1 VVYTRTV
8 EDRELNFGV
17 SGKLYKDALVMFDRE
32 TNSLWTQVD
41 GSVLRGEME
50 GRQLDKV
57 PALQTTWKQW
67 KKLHPDTLVLKKA
80 RREKAERE
88 SVYADYH
95 ANPGMMGI
103 NDAQNPDSRLP
114 GKSLV
119 VTVRDGTDALAVPV
133 QKLEKKPSQQRDRA
147 RLRPPGG
154 RPYAQ
159 LPVGA
164 PPWRDPPQRC
174 RDGHALVRADR
185 ESGQGRAGR
194 QGAEGGPAHGQLLV
208 CLGGLQ
214 SPHSGR
220 RALVARGWSSGEV
233 GRHFTC
239 RLFRGA

>member
-41 GSVLRGEME
+41 GSVLRGELE
-50 GRQLDKV
+50 GRQLNKV

-67 KKLHPDTLVLKKA
+67 KKLHPDTLALKKA
-80 RREKAERE
+80 ASDKREKE

-119 VTVRDGTDALAVPV
+119 VTVRDGNDALAVPV
-133 QKLEKKPSQQRDRA
+133 EKLEKKPLHQTEVA
-147 RLRPPGG
+147 
-154 RPYAQ
+154 
-159 LPVGA
+159 GA
-164 PPWRDPPQRC
+164 PLAVVFHRNSETARVFDR
-174 RDGHALVRADR
+174 RVDGRTL
-185 ESGQGRAGR
+185 SF
-194 QGAEGGPAHGQLLV
+194 QL
-208 CLGGLQ
+208 
-214 SPHSGR
+214 GR
-220 RALVARGWSSGEV
+220 RRGEIHLRDAETGTLWSGLTGKAVKGELAGKELKAV
-233 GRHFTC
+233 PHMVNYWFAWAAYNPRT
-239 RLFRGA
+239 RVEEP

>member
-8 EDRELNFGV
+8 EGEELNFGV

-67 KKLHPDTLVLKKA
+67 KKLHPDTLVLKKKGRA
-80 RREKAERE
+80 KG

-119 VTVRDGTDALAVPV
+119 VTIRDGNDALAVPV
-133 QKLEKKPSQQRDRA
+133 EKLEKKPLHQTEVA
-147 RLRPPGG
+147 
-154 RPYAQ
+154 
-159 LPVGA
+159 GA
-164 PPWRDPPQRC
+164 PLAVVFHRKSKTARVFDR
-174 RDGHALVRADR
+174 RVDGRTL
-185 ESGQGRAGR
+185 SF
-194 QGAEGGPAHGQLLV
+194 
-208 CLGGLQ
+208 
-214 SPHSGR
+214 
-220 RALVARGWSSGEV
+220 EV
-233 GRHFTC
+233 GR
-239 RLFRGA
+239 RRGEIHLRDAETGTLWSGLTGKAVKGELAGKELKAVPHMVNYWFAWAAYNPRTRVEEP